1 MEDAEL
7 AEIRARRMAEM
18 QAAGG
23 MRGGPG
29 TLPSQ
34 EETSRQNEQKQEME
48 DRRRMMLMQL
58 LNNDARERLSRIA
71 LVKPDKARK
80 IEDMLISA
88 AQRGQLNEKI
98 TEPKLVQMLEQINEV
113 ATKETKITFKRRT
126 FGDEDDDF

>member
-34 EETSRQNEQKQEME
+34 EETSRQSEQKQEME

-126 FGDEDDDF
+126 FDDEDDDF